1 LVIPMLIHASY
12 NFLVGV
18 SDSLWFFFLLA
29 AIAYARSLHLQLSDL
44 QKEKKFEA
52 ERKVV

>member
-18 SDSLWFFFLLA
+18 TDTLWFFVLLA
-29 AIAYARSLHLQLSDL
+29 AIFYARGLHQQISVL

-52 ERKVV
+52 ERKLV